1 MKAPEISDPDG
12 CLAPKLDWRWLMPP
26 KKKNP
31 DASPSDGAALIEQ
44 FTSRFD
50 MDPSDQALL
59 EKAAFTLDLI
69 NELDADIRDNGAV
82 DADGKVRGTVQE
94 ARFQR
99 ALLLK
104 MLAELQ
110 RLSGSTDTNL
120 GTRGSYSIRSVG

>member
-1 MKAPEISDPDG
+1 
-12 CLAPKLDWRWLMPP
+12 MPP
-26 KKKNP
+26 KKKSES
-31 DASPSDGAALIEQ
+31 ALSDGTALIEQ

-82 DADGKVRGTVQE
+82 DSDGKVRGTVQE

-99 ALLLK
+99 GLLLK

-110 RLSGSTDTNL
+110 RLSGVTDTNL
-120 GTRGSYSIRSVG
+120 GSRGSYSIRSVG